1 MIKKLTYPKVLL
13 FDCFETI
20 IENDILRWKQL
31 FKKIISI
38 NNWDLDANDFW
49 NLWKKYEVNFRKVR
63 TNMKKIEDS
72 PVFKTYEKA
81 WSDCFN
87 VVFNELKINGNS
99 EECAKLCIESMAQ
112 NEPYEDSI
120 EILNK
125 LKSNHKIGVISN
137 ADNDFLLPV
146 LDKLCVSFDYILS
159 SENANCYKPNPNIFK
174 KFIHQ
179 NKLDP
184 KECWYIGDKE
194 FDDVQGSSSV
204 GMQPFLIN
212 RRVYNE
218 IKEFDNH
225 IQISNLKQLYLK
237 IKTI

>member
-1 MIKKLTYPKVLL
+1 
-13 FDCFETI
+13 
-20 IENDILRWKQL
+20 
-31 FKKIISI
+31 
-38 NNWDLDANDFW
+38 
-49 NLWKKYEVNFRKVR
+49 
-63 TNMKKIEDS
+63 MKKIEDS

-87 VVFNELKINGNS
+87 IVFNELKINGNS

-146 LDKLCVSFDYILS
+146 LDKLYVSFDYILS

-218 IKEFDNH
+218 IKEFDNY